1 MKKVLKILLNHSIL
15 ILSSIT
21 VLLGE
26 IILRIVAPHDLLA
39 SFVGA
44 TLIIIVPCYIIFSVA
59 YAVFFFRKEN
69 FLTLLL
75 YLVLIYAGK
84 TEISAIGI
92 LYLFCCKETSICLTT
107 LIICLFIR
115 ITAIVLIRIFKQKL
129 QNWTGEEKITS
140 DVVFWV
146 KVLFKKLMKSIDPN
160 FKV

>member
-1 MKKVLKILLNHSIL
+1 MKKALKVLLNHSIL

-21 VLLGE
+21 VLIGE
-26 IILRIVAPHDLLA
+26 LILRIVAPYDLLA

-69 FLTLLL
+69 FLTFLL

-92 LYLFCCKETSICLTT
+92 LYLFWCKETSICLTT

-115 ITAIVLIRIFKQKL
+115 ITAIILIRIYKAKL
-129 QNWTGEEKITS
+129 QNWTGEERVTS

-146 KVLFKKLMKSIDPN
+146 KVLFKKLMKSINPKSN
-160 FKV
+160 I